1 MKDGNRRNPDG
12 RGFENENR
20 GKGKGPATPV
30 ACLSS
35 QNVQTGCVSVKEI
48 EYAVASLSP
57 SELAA
62 FAQWFEN
69 FVADEWDKQIEADAR
84 SGKLDHLAR
93 RADEHFDA
101 GRCTPL

>member
-1 MKDGNRRNPDG
+1 
-12 RGFENENR
+12 
-20 GKGKGPATPV
+20 
-30 ACLSS
+30 
-35 QNVQTGCVSVKEI
+35 VSIQEI
-48 EYAVASLSP
+48 ESAVAGLSP
-57 SELAA
+57 AELGV

-84 SGKLDHLAR
+84 SGKLDHLAA

>member
-1 MKDGNRRNPDG
+1 MGVSIQDIESAIAG
-12 RGFENENR
+12 
-20 GKGKGPATPV
+20 
-30 ACLSS
+30 LSA
-35 QNVQTGCVSVKEI
+35 ED
-48 EYAVASLSP
+48 
-57 SELAA
+57 LAA

-84 SGKLDHLAR
+84 AGKLDHLAK

>member
-1 MKDGNRRNPDG
+1 MGVSIQDIESAVSG
-12 RGFENENR
+12 
-20 GKGKGPATPV
+20 
-30 ACLSS
+30 LSA
-35 QNVQTGCVSVKEI
+35 ED
-48 EYAVASLSP
+48 
-57 SELAA
+57 LAA

-84 SGKLDHLAR
+84 AGKLDHLAK